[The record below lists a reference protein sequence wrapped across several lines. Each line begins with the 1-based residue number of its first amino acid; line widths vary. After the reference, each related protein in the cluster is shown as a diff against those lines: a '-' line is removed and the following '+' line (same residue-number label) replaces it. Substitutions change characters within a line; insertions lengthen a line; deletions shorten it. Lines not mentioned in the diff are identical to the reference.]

1 MVNTDV
7 LVVGAGISGITA
19 ARILA
24 EKGKK
29 VLLIEKKSVIGGACR
44 DEFSEEGINIHLY
57 GPHIFRTSD
66 KHVFDFVS
74 RFAKFNNYQHRVSS
88 YVLGNYCE
96 FPINLNTLNKLF
108 DKDTIGNV
116 LNNMR
121 SVCTEGDNFEE
132 ILKNK
137 IGDKLYSL
145 FYKNYSRKQWLTEP
159 FNLIPQTAA
168 IIPIRESID
177 GRYFSDTYQ
186 GIPEKGYLYMLNQ
199 MLAHENIKILLN
211 TDFKEIRDH
220 ISYNWLVFTG
230 RLDEFFDQSK
240 GELEYHS
247 VRFELEKTYR
257 KILPSAVVNYPNDYD
272 YIRRTDYNYFMKSDF
287 DVHIIGTEY
296 SQKEGEPLYAVPDFK
311 NQITKEKYDELVSE
325 LPENIKLIGRLATY
339 KNLSMGQSIYE
350 AIKMCEEV
358 Q

>member
-1 MVNTDV
+1 MVNTDI

-57 GPHIFRTSD
+57 GPHIFRTSN
-66 KHVFDFVS
+66 KFVFDFVS
-74 RFAKFNNYQHRVSS
+74 RFAKFSNYQHRVTS

-108 DKDTIGNV
+108 NKHTVGNV
-116 LNNMR
+116 LDKLRNF
-121 SVCTEGDNFEE
+121 STEGENFEE

-137 IGDKLYSL
+137 IGDDLYSL
-145 FYKNYSRKQWLTEP
+145 FYKNYSIKQWLTEP

-186 GIPEKGYLYMLNQ
+186 GIPEKGYFYMLNQ
-199 MLAHENIKILLN
+199 MLAHNNIKVLLN
-211 TDFKEIRDH
+211 TDYKEIRNH
-220 ISYNWLVFTG
+220 VSYNWLVFTG
-230 RLDEFFDQSK
+230 RLDDFFDKSE

-247 VRFELEKTYR
+247 VRFELEKTYGTT
-257 KILPSAVVNYPNDYD
+257 LPSAVVNYPNDYD
-272 YIRRTDYNYFMKSDF
+272 YIRRTDYNYFMESDF
-287 DVHIIGTEY
+287 KVHIIGTEY
-296 SQKEGEPLYAVPDFK
+296 SLKEGEPLYAVPDFK
-311 NQITKEKYDELVSE
+311 NQIIKERYDKLVSE

-339 KNLSMGQSIYE
+339 KNLSMGQCVYE
-350 AIKMCEEV
+350 AIKICEGV

>member
-29 VLLIEKKSVIGGACR
+29 VLLIEKKSIIGGACR
-44 DEFSEEGINIHLY
+44 DEFSEEGINVHLY
-57 GPHIFRTSD
+57 GPHIFRTSN
-66 KHVFDFVS
+66 KQVFDFVT
-74 RFAKFNNYQHRVSS
+74 RFAKFNNYQHRVTS

-108 DKDTIGNV
+108 DKHTISSV
-116 LNNMR
+116 LDDMK
-121 SVCTEGDNFEE
+121 SFSTEGDNFEE

-137 IGDKLYSL
+137 LGDKLYSL

-168 IIPIRESID
+168 IIPIRENID
-177 GRYFSDTYQ
+177 GRYFSDIYQ

-199 MLAHENIKILLN
+199 MLAHNNIKVLLN
-211 TDFKEIRDH
+211 TDFKEIRDNV
-220 ISYNWLVFTG
+220 SYNWLVFTG
-230 RLDEFFDQSK
+230 RLDEFFDKSE

-247 VRFELEKTYR
+247 VRFDLEKTYR
-257 KILPSAVVNYPNDYD
+257 KNLPSAVVNYPNDYD
-272 YIRRTDYNYFMKSDF
+272 YIRRTDYNYFMESDTE
-287 DVHIIGTEY
+287 VHIIGTEY

-311 NQITKEKYDELVSE
+311 NQITKGKYDKLVSK

-350 AIKMCEEV
+350 AIKMCEGV
-358 Q
+358 K